1 MADPRDQGLELSDS
15 DEAFD
20 LMKELESQTSEE
32 IRRQRSNQ
40 RLVVKAT
47 VVIQPGNSSDS
58 FKLKAQGILG
68 DISTGGC
75 RVMSPIPLHVG
86 DIYRLSFESAE
97 LDLPL
102 TFARCLRCRLIH
114 EDAYETGLV
123 FFHPVDLSVRPDKRS
138 AANRPADRRE
148 SLL

>member
-1 MADPRDQGLELSDS
+1 MSPRDRAVEINDS

-20 LMKELESQTSEE
+20 LMKDLESQTSDEV
-32 IRRQRSNQ
+32 RRQRSNQ
-40 RLVVKAT
+40 RLTLKAA
-47 VVIQPGNSSDS
+47 VIIQPGNATDA
-58 FKLKAQGILG
+58 FKLKAQGVLG

-86 DIYRLSFESAE
+86 DIYRLRFESDE

-102 TFARCLRCRLIH
+102 TFARCLRCRLVH
-114 EDAYETGLV
+114 DDAFETGLT
-123 FFHPVDLSVRPDKRS
+123 FFQPVDLSVRPDKRRNGS
-138 AANRPADRRE
+138 AAEPRNE